1 MSEEIVKAI
10 NDFGFPV
17 IAAFGLGYFVYYTW
31 NWVLK
36 DIKPVLD
43 ESTGTLIGLIDRIRM
58 LDNDMIRLNTKIQ
71 MILQERDKNIT
82 QNRRKNKHI
91 LDDNRYQY
99 ILIDVTSSI
108 MRYIWLLLLLSSSA
122 IADELKFRFKS
133 PSFTGIGYS
142 AHKINLE
149 NISAA
154 RKKTIKDE
162 LKSLSIQANLANN
175 RKPLTVFLTNLQSR
189 IYSELSKQV
198 TEQLFAD
205 AGSDSGSFDL
215 DGNVISWYKLADKI
229 NLTVVDTDGDLTTI
243 LIPIGSLLLPEP
255 VNEETT
261 AE

>member
-1 MSEEIVKAI
+1 MK
-10 NDFGFPV
+10 F
-17 IAAFGLGYFVYYTW
+17 
-31 NWVLK
+31 
-36 DIKPVLD
+36 
-43 ESTGTLIGLIDRIRM
+43 
-58 LDNDMIRLNTKIQ
+58 
-71 MILQERDKNIT
+71 
-82 QNRRKNKHI
+82 
-91 LDDNRYQY
+91 
-99 ILIDVTSSI
+99 
-108 MRYIWLLLLLSSSA
+108 IWLLLLFCSSA
-122 IADELKFRFKS
+122 IADELKFKFKS
-133 PSFTGIGYS
+133 PSFSGFGYS

-154 RKKTIKDE
+154 RKKTVKDE

-175 RKPLTVFLTNLQSR
+175 RRPLQVFLTNLQSR

-205 AGSDSGSFDL
+205 TGTDSGSFDL